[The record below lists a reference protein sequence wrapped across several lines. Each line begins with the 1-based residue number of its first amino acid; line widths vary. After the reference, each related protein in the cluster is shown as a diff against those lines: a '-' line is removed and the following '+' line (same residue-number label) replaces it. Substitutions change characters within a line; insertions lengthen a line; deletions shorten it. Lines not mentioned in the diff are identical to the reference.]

1 MEVEASPLVPR
12 RMMARLVHIPYQL
25 FQPNEFDSI
34 IDSARAFEM
43 PEEPSPKRRCSIS
56 GARAR
61 CSISGARAP
70 QPTRSSISGARAP
83 QPTRSSIS
91 GARAPQP
98 TRSSISGARAPQP
111 AHGSISG
118 ARAPQPAHGS
128 ISGARAPQP
137 TRGLVSGAPASARPP
152 MGHRSGTQD
161 VLAEFPARLDSVA
174 PAFAGHAPRAGA
186 PHRGDPIP
194 KPGALWQ
201 CPFSIRLPSRPAC
214 GIFSLRA
221 RATAPQR
228 VPHRRAPLP
237 PPPPQP
243 RLGDARMVRAPA
255 CLPSCFIMLRNTSHR
270 RRGRTA
276 QLVLGVLLV
285 LPRRICYL
293 HASASRPMGKPC

>member
-70 QPTRSSISGARAP
+70 QPTRS
-83 QPTRSSIS
+83 
-91 GARAPQP
+91 
-98 TRSSISGARAPQP
+98 
-111 AHGSISG
+111 
-118 ARAPQPAHGS
+118 S

>member
-98 TRSSISGARAPQP
+98 TRS
-111 AHGSISG
+111 
-118 ARAPQPAHGS
+118 S